1 MAGMFPHRTF
11 AAFLFDMDGTIL
23 SSIAAAERVW
33 RRWALEHGIDVAT
46 LFATMHG
53 VRAIDTVARHAPP
66 GIDPRTEAD
75 RITLMEIDDVEGTEP
90 IAGAAAFLSAIPE
103 GRWAIVT
110 SAPRPLALARLRASG
125 LPIPSVL
132 VTAEDVTTGKPSP
145 EGYLLGAER
154 LGVAAADCLVFE
166 DAAAGIAAGEAAG
179 ATVCMITA
187 CQTEGAPTDR
197 AAIADY
203 AGLGV
208 AVDPATGGLQ
218 IVNL

>member
-1 MAGMFPHRTF
+1 MFENRTF

-23 SSIAAAERVW
+23 SSIASAERVW
-33 RRWALEHGIDVAT
+33 MRWAQEHGIDVAT

-66 GIDPRTEAD
+66 GVDPRAEAD
-75 RITLMEIDDVEGTEP
+75 RITLMEIEDVEGTDP
-90 IAGAAAFLSAIPE
+90 ITGAAAFLNAIPE

-110 SAPRPLALARLRASG
+110 SAPRALALARLRASG
-125 LPIPSVL
+125 LPVPSVL
-132 VTAEDVTTGKPSP
+132 VTAEDVATGKPSP

-179 ATVCMITA
+179 ATVCVITA
-187 CQTEGAPTDR
+187 CRTEGAPADR
-197 AAIADY
+197 AAIANY
-203 AGLGV
+203 EGRSV
-208 AVDPATGGLQ
+208 TIDPETGGLR
-218 IVNL
+218 IIAF